1 VPTRPKRATI
11 RQLADKT
18 GLSPSAVSYALR
30 GIQVSAATQ
39 ERVQQA
45 AAEMGY
51 EADPIARALRGGST
65 GMVALLVGSLSD
77 FFTQELSRAI
87 QRELRVADRHTLVA
101 DADGTPGMELELAR
115 RLVDQRV
122 DGIIV
127 SPIGPPSGDWADIA
141 ERVPVVTIGDAL
153 PGVPTAG
160 EVVFD
165 NDRGVEDTLRHLSD
179 LGHERVA
186 VLSWAAGT
194 SPGRRAERAV
204 ERASRSLGIDCEIVP
219 CAYSLNGSKPLAAE
233 LLSGSDRP
241 TAVFCLSDS
250 IAYGVYVACA
260 ELGLR
265 IPDDVSVVGFDDH
278 PISRLLQPALTTT
291 DWGAESVARS
301 ATGFLIAALDDNVTD
316 RRRLVEPT
324 LRPRASTGPPSRV
337 A

>member
-1 VPTRPKRATI
+1 MPTRPKRATI

-160 EVVFD
+160 E
-165 NDRGVEDTLRHLSD
+165 GKI
-179 LGHERVA
+179 
-186 VLSWAAGT
+186 AGD
-194 SPGRRAERAV
+194 E
-204 ERASRSLGIDCEIVP
+204 
-219 CAYSLNGSKPLAAE
+219 Y
-233 LLSGSDRP
+233 
-241 TAVFCLSDS
+241 
-250 IAYGVYVACA
+250 IAYEDGS
-260 ELGLR
+260 GGGKR
-265 IPDDVSVVGFDDH
+265 
-278 PISRLLQPALTTT
+278 
-291 DWGAESVARS
+291 
-301 ATGFLIAALDDNVTD
+301 NVT
-316 RRRLVEPT
+316 
-324 LRPRASTGPPSRV
+324 
-337 A
+337 